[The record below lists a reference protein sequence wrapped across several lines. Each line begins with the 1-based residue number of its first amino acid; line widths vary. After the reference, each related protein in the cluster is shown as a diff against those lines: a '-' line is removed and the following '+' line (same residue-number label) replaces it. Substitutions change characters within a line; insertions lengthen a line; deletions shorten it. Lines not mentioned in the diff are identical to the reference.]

1 MSNHISVSNRVSFY
15 KEFNTP
21 SMDEPS
27 YIEITEWSNGEGVDI
42 EIDAPHNLSKRTISL
57 TDNELVA
64 LKEILS
70 YMERRNG
77 NLCEQEG

>member
-1 MSNHISVSNRVSFY
+1 MSHDIVESNRVSFY

-27 YIEITEWSNGEGVDI
+27 YIELTEWANGEGVDI
-42 EIDAPHNLSKRTISL
+42 EVEAPHNLSKRTISL
-57 TDNELVA
+57 TENELVA

-70 YMERRNG
+70 YMECRND
-77 NLCEQEG
+77 NLCKQKG